1 MTRTEAFNFFLKHFS
16 NEKLPV
22 TLSDETI
29 HYFDSKN
36 RVLNDDVI
44 RQFIQQG
51 ESEEKDDYTEYI
63 ACNYIPNTK
72 DFHAVIYWK
81 GSLLSYDFILATFNK
96 NGILI
101 SKKVIAGVRS
111 DGLSVH
117 RSVATIDEDWIITI
131 VTGSQIEKE
140 GRYDPLTSQHV
151 SMELLPNGEIIFSLQ
166 E

>member
-1 MTRTEAFNFFLKHFS
+1 MTRAQAFKLFLKHFS
-16 NEKLPV
+16 KEILPV

-36 RVLNDDVI
+36 RALNDDLI
-44 RQFIQQG
+44 RQFICQREPG
-51 ESEEKDDYTEYI
+51 ERDDYTEYI
-63 ACNYIPNTK
+63 ACNYIPDTK
-72 DFHAVIYWK
+72 GFHAVIYWK

-101 SKKVIAGVRS
+101 NKKVIAGVRS
-111 DGLSVH
+111 DGQSLH

-131 VTGSQIEKE
+131 VAGSQIENDE
-140 GRYDPLTSQHV
+140 RYNPLNSQHV